1 MNLEFDQYF
10 TPPSVA
16 ERVFNLSGVMGGS
29 LVCADPT
36 CGTGNL
42 LDAAAKVFGSTK
54 CIGIDKDREVI
65 SNLKKKR
72 PHWLLASG
80 DIFDRRLH
88 HAKVRKLAPDPVD
101 LLVLNP
107 PFSQAPN
114 KSIEIEY
121 HGQALRGSAAMACLL
136 RSLEI
141 FRPQQGAIV
150 IAPESMLFSSTDEF
164 GRQLILQNF
173 SISEIMAL
181 SNSTFQGAR
190 ANSFAIRIAPGPEAH
205 TKEEINKNIER
216 QDIQLIRGGLQVH
229 SLHVDFTGVPFVHST
244 AIRQLISEK
253 NLLQTLPKT
262 SWSGSG
268 RIRGWCL
275 LLPRVGIPNP
285 SFIRAVYLNREVQL
299 SDCVI
304 AIICHD
310 RMMASIVES
319 RIVSAGKSLRE
330 LYRGTG
336 ARYVTLL
343 RLREWLSGLGIH
355 AD

>member
-1 MNLEFDQYF
+1 MNSEFDQYF

-16 ERVFNLSGVMGGS
+16 ERVFNNSGVIGNS

-42 LDAAAKVFGSTK
+42 LDAASKVFGSTK
-54 CIGIDKDREVI
+54 CVGIDKDRKVI
-65 SNLKKKR
+65 SRLKKTR

-80 DIFDRRLH
+80 DIFDRQLH
-88 HAKVRKLAPDPVD
+88 RTKVRKLAPGPID

-114 KSIEIEY
+114 KFIEIEY
-121 HGQALRGSAAMACLL
+121 GGHPLRGSAAMACLL

-141 FRPQQGAIV
+141 FQPQQGAIV
-150 IAPESMLFSSTDEF
+150 IAPESMLFSSTDES
-164 GRQLILQNF
+164 GRQLLLQDF
-173 SISEIMAL
+173 SMSEILAL

-190 ANSFAIRIAPGPEAH
+190 VNSYAMRITPGRKAYQKQGI
-205 TKEEINKNIER
+205 KENIER

-229 SLHVDFTGVPFVHST
+229 ALHENSIGVPFVHST

-253 NLLQTLPKT
+253 NILQTLPRT

-275 LLPRVGIPNP
+275 LLPRVGIPHP
-285 SFIRAVYLNREVQL
+285 SYIRAVYLNREIQL

-304 AIICHD
+304 AIGCQNRLI
-310 RMMASIVES
+310 ASIIET
-319 RIVSAGKSLRE
+319 RIATAWESLRE

-343 RLREWLSGLGIH
+343 RLREWLAGLGIH
-355 AD
+355 VN